1 MAKVAM
7 VQCRICKERFN
18 RLNPNLLEG
27 VDWIKPSNRVYYHK
41 KCYDEY
47 QKSRLDV
54 HANMTD
60 EMWFDACWDLLRRDL
75 KYSFNYVKVRK
86 QWESFIKNK
95 MTAKG
100 MYFALKYHY
109 EIKKGDVTKS
119 ENGIGIIPH
128 IYEDSRTYW
137 TEREE
142 RTAGIVAA
150 IEAQIKEAA
159 KQKTVKVNLK
169 QTKKPTKSA
178 ADMLAAIG
186 DMEED
191 E

>member
-1 MAKVAM
+1 MAKAM
-7 VQCRICKERFN
+7 VQCRICKEKFN
-18 RLNPNLLEG
+18 RLDPKLLEG
-27 VDWIKPSNRVYYHK
+27 VDFVKPSNRIYYHK

-47 QKSRLDV
+47 QQSRLDV
-54 HANMTD
+54 HANMAD
-60 EMWFDACWDLLRRDL
+60 EAWFDAVWDFLRKDL

-95 MTAKG
+95 MTPKG
-100 MYFALKYHY
+100 IYFALKYHY

-128 IYEDSRTYW
+128 IYEDSHTYW
-137 TEREE
+137 QERNRREV
-142 RTAGIVAA
+142 GIVAA
-150 IEAQIKEAA
+150 IEAQIKQAQE
-159 KQKTVKVNLK
+159 QKIIKVNLRK
-169 QTKKPTKSA
+169 AKKPTKTA
-178 ADMLAAIG
+178 AEMLAGIE

>member
-1 MAKVAM
+1 MAKAM

-18 RLNPNLLEG
+18 RLDPNIIEG
-27 VDWIKPSNRVYYHK
+27 IDYVKPSDKMYYHK
-41 KCYDEY
+41 RCYDEY
-47 QKSRLDV
+47 QNSRLDV

-60 EMWFDACWDLLRRDL
+60 ELWFTAAWDFLRKDL
-75 KYSFNYVKVRK
+75 KYSFNFVKVRK

-100 MYFALKYHY
+100 IYFALKYFY
-109 EIKKGDVTKS
+109 EIKKGDVSKS

-128 IYEDSRTYW
+128 IYEDSCFYW
-137 TEREE
+137 RDREN
-142 RTAGIVAA
+142 RDAGICAA
-150 IEAQIKEAA
+150 IEQQILQAA
-159 KQKTVKVNLK
+159 NQNVIKVNLK
-169 QTKKPTKSA
+169 QKKKAAQSA
-178 ADMLAAIG
+178 ADRLAAIA